1 MQPLEEKHI
10 SNPRKDL
17 LPLRQQALYQGSSER
32 LVLFLVRPRYYPYH
46 HINLMIVP
54 QILSQVPLCH
64 LAGFTTCL
72 DGKERPWKTIFRNH
86 WQPASSTALVHRC
99 RFFFRVQDAQH
110 AHSISSVGVQCV
122 YPHWIQCGYQMSTL
136 PDAKAE
142 LLGLC
147 VWWGLDQGAVYI
159 CLLQSHCGVS
169 VALSPHGVS

>member
-110 AHSISSVGVQCV
+110 AHSISSVC
-122 YPHWIQCGYQMSTL
+122 IQCGCPVCLPTL
-136 PDAKAE
+136 DP
-142 LLGLC
+142 
-147 VWWGLDQGAVYI
+147 VWILDVHTARRKGRAAWPMRLV
-159 CLLQSHCGVS
+159 G
-169 VALSPHGVS
+169 P